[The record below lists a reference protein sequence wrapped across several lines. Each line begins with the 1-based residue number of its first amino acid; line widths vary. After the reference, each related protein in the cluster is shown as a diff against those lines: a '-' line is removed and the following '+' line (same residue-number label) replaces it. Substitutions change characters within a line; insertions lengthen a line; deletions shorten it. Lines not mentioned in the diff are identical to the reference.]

1 MKKEQYRA
9 VIRSQKEAAK
19 PAKKLIHLIINFRS
33 WRHER
38 YPKDFVQIARQ
49 IKKGSKLFDCDGL
62 WYFFQLEGNNWR
74 QPNFDTR
81 NSIRGN
87 FIRETETESDLPF

>member
-1 MKKEQYRA
+1 MKKEQYKL

-33 WRHER
+33 HQHER
-38 YPKDFVQIARQ
+38 YPKDFIHIVRQ

-62 WYFFQLEGNNWR
+62 WYFFQLEGNKWR

-81 NSIRGN
+81 YALRGN
-87 FIRETETESDLPF
+87 FIRETESDLPF